1 MGPGLGQQLGL
12 VGGLRPHVLVLGLMD
27 FPVAVGPEG
36 SPRRRGCPPC
46 RAGRLVRLLRRQM
59 FLCPFQPDS
68 RMFRPALGPFL
79 FLLLPGL
86 LFLGGAAFL
95 PLGVRAGIRRFLPA
109 ASFPGVCLFL
119 PVGFLPGICHFLPIG
134 SLPSIRPFLL
144 VGVCFGVCPFLLCGL
159 RLFRGTLPVE
169 PGRELL
175 PFPVLL
181 EFPGALGLRANL
193 ARSAFP
199 GLPGHFF
206 LGKMEPPPLH
216 ALSRRPLWLSGDKST
231 SFLCI

>member
-1 MGPGLGQQLGL
+1 
-12 VGGLRPHVLVLGLMD
+12 
-27 FPVAVGPEG
+27 
-36 SPRRRGCPPC
+36 
-46 RAGRLVRLLRRQM
+46 M

-68 RMFRPALGPFL
+68 RIFRPALGPFL

-86 LFLGGAAFL
+86 LFRGDIAFL
-95 PLGVRAGIRRFLPA
+95 PAALRSGIRRFLPVG
-109 ASFPGVCLFL
+109 SLPGSCLFL
-119 PVGFLPGICHFLPIG
+119 PVGPLPGICLFLPVAV
-134 SLPSIRPFLL
+134 R
-144 VGVCFGVCPFLLCGL
+144 FGVCPSLLCGL
-159 RLFRGTLPVE
+159 RLLRGILPVE

-231 SFLCI
+231 SFLWIGKKPAHTLRYRAGRSRPRANLARSPAAILSRPPPSGPLAGWS